1 MNRENKDLEY
11 VGRLAERIQEYG
23 KEIAV
28 LEGRKKRL
36 EILLDNL
43 RKDLAT
49 AERFFE
55 MELKKLRVKEEQV
68 RLPLEGKERFIGITP
83 RKACTELLIERG
95 AMTLEEL
102 VEGLIEGGFEFR
114 GHPKRTVN
122 MALLG
127 RKDIDRPERG
137 LFRYIGK
144 GS

>member
-11 VGRLAERIQEYG
+11 VGRLAERIQEYR
-23 KEIAV
+23 KDIAV
-28 LEGRKKRL
+28 LEGKKKGL
-36 EILLDNL
+36 ESELDNL

-55 MELKKLRVKEEQV
+55 MELKKLRLKEEQV
-68 RLPLEGKERFIGITP
+68 RFPLEGKARFIGMTP

-127 RKDIDRPERG
+127 RKDIERLEG
-137 LFRYIGK
+137 GRFRYVGE